1 MEREN
6 RTWQE
11 RKKVVRRKRA
21 AQRKSKYAL
30 SNTPEGG
37 RKVPLYFFD
46 RMLGLLLILIL
57 PLAFALPVPCDL
69 YPAFCG

>member
-46 RMLGLLLILIL
+46 RASGS
-57 PLAFALPVPCDL
+57 AVVGSALVI
-69 YPAFCG
+69 